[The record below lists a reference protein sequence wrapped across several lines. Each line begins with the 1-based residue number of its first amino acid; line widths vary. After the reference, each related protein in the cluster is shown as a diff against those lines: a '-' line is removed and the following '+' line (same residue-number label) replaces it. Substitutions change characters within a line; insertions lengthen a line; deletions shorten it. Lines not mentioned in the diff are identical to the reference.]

1 MSFSDPIAD
10 MLTRIRNANM
20 AEKKVV
26 QVPYSKMKD
35 AIAVILKKEGYVA
48 DFVTENL
55 EGKKVLTLYLKY
67 RADRTPVIQ
76 GLKRESK
83 CGCRKYVDS
92 TSIPRVLGGIGTAIL
107 TTSKGVM
114 SGKEARQNGVGG
126 ELICTIW

>member
-1 MSFSDPIAD
+1 MSFTDPIAD

-35 AIAVILKKEGYVA
+35 AIATILKKEGYIA

-92 TSIPRVLGGIGTAIL
+92 NNIPRVLGGIGTAIL

>member
-26 QVPYSKMKD
+26 QIPYSKMKD
-35 AIAVILKKEGYVA
+35 AIAVILKKEGYIA
-48 DFVTENL
+48 DLVTENL

-92 TSIPRVLGGIGTAIL
+92 NSIPRVLGGIGTAIL